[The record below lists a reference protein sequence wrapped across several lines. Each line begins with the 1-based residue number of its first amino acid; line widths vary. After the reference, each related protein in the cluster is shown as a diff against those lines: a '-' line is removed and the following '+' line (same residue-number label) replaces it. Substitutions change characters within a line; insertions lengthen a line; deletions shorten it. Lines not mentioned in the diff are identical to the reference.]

1 MVREI
6 EKDGTLKSRLVAR
19 GFTQLEGK
27 LSFRPLSTWM
37 VETIMISFAVSVQK
51 SWTPYAA
58 DCTQAFL
65 QPEIPDFLKDLLY
78 IKLPRDLNLGPTSE
92 YQGGQIRSL
101 RKLIYGC
108 KHSGRIWQQFVT
120 EIMLQYNGTVQSGKD
135 QSTFYLRNE
144 GEMVGIVIIMIDDIL
159 CLSEESTWK
168 QLFGYLKSK
177 LKITGG
183 DVASVWNGY
192 ELEKQSDGSLRVS
205 QTKQIM
211 ETLKNLDIGG
221 RECTLSDTPED
232 AKSKNWTSKEF
243 MDDSGLNGP
252 INKLYQSVLW
262 LPFILVTSLDLTWLM
277 QCPAVVKW
285 HVQHLKQISRV
296 CSR

>member
-1 MVREI
+1 MPRKFRALLTNGTFGPIFDNPDKDQFDIVDTRMVREI
-6 EKDGTLKSRLVAR
+6 KKDGTLKSRLVAR

-27 LSFRPLSTWM
+27 SFFQTFVATPM

-120 EIMLQYNGTVQSGKD
+120 EIML
-135 QSTFYLRNE
+135 RE
-144 GEMVGIVIIMIDDIL
+144 AIL
-159 CLSEESTWK
+159 L
-168 QLFGYLKSK
+168 
-177 LKITGG
+177 
-183 DVASVWNGY
+183 VAIRY
-192 ELEKQSDGSLRVS
+192 
-205 QTKQIM
+205 
-211 ETLKNLDIGG
+211 
-221 RECTLSDTPED
+221 
-232 AKSKNWTSKEF
+232 
-243 MDDSGLNGP
+243 
-252 INKLYQSVLW
+252 
-262 LPFILVTSLDLTWLM
+262 
-277 QCPAVVKW
+277 
-285 HVQHLKQISRV
+285 
-296 CSR
+296 